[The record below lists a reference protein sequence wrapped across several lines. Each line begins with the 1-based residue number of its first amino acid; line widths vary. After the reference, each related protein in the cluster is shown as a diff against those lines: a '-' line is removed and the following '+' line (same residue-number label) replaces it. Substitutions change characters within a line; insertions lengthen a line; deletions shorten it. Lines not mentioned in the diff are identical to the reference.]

1 MNFKE
6 LNEKIRPLDE
16 QALADSHAQWN
27 RIAKPVGS
35 LGRLETMITRIAG
48 ISGEA
53 LPSINKRA
61 VLIMCADNGVLAQ
74 GVAQTPGEITAT
86 MSEFMAA
93 RRSSVCIMARACGTE
108 SIPIDVGI
116 ARKLTVEG
124 IRDCHVADGTADMT
138 EGPAMTVSEA
148 EQAIQHGIELVRELK
163 EEGFKLL
170 ATGEMGIGNTTT
182 SSAIASVLLGMT
194 PEVTT
199 GRGAGLSNEGLD
211 RKLSA
216 IKRAIAVNA
225 PDAGDAFDVLRKLGG
240 LDIAALC
247 GVFLGGALYRVPII
261 IDGFI
266 SAVAALVAT
275 RLCPRARDFM
285 LPSHVS
291 AEPASRLVLDEL
303 EFSAII
309 QADMRLGEGTGA
321 VAIIPLLDLGLA
333 VYKDLMTFADIG
345 MA

>member
-1 MNFKE
+1 MDFKN
-6 LNEKIRPLDE
+6 LNEQIRPLDE
-16 QALADSHAQWN
+16 TATAASHAQWN

-35 LGRLETMITRIAG
+35 LGHLEKLITRIAG

-53 LPSINKRA
+53 LPSIKKRA
-61 VLIMCADNGVLAQ
+61 VLIMCADNGVLVQ

-93 RRSSVCIMARACGTE
+93 RRSSVCLMARACGTE
-108 SIPIDVGI
+108 SIPIDVGL

-124 IRDCHVADGTADMT
+124 IRDCHVSDGTADMT
-138 EGPAMTVSEA
+138 AGPAMTAAEA

-163 EEGFKLL
+163 EEGYNLL

-182 SSAIASVLLGMT
+182 SSAIASVLLDLS
-194 PEVTT
+194 PELTT
-199 GRGAGLSNEGLD
+199 GRGAGLSDTGLD

-216 IKRAIAVNA
+216 IKRAIVVNN
-225 PDAGDAFDVLRKLGG
+225 PDAADAFDVLHKLGG

-275 RLCPRARDFM
+275 RLCPRTRDFM

-291 AEPASRLVLDEL
+291 AEPASRLVLDAL
-303 EFSAII
+303 DFSAII

-321 VAIIPLLDLGLA
+321 VALIPLLDLALV